1 MIKSYN
7 YSIFAELGNLSQF
20 NLYDLQKS
28 VEKSIT
34 FYTSIE
40 GDIIKATFT
49 DNQTI
54 LVIWYNLEGE
64 FIKIFSETWKSP
76 ASYFERKNMHI

>member
-7 YSIFAELGNLSQF
+7 YSIFAELRNLSQF

>member
-1 MIKSYN
+1 MIKNYN

-28 VEKSIT
+28 VEKSIS

-40 GDIIKATFT
+40 GDIIKATFA

-76 ASYFERKNMHI
+76 ASYFERKNLHV

>member
-1 MIKSYN
+1 MIKNYN